1 MPRSPLPPA
10 PAPAAGAPARAQVKV
25 RLTVSGPA
33 SPAATKLVTAHST
46 PLVAD
51 RPLPGAATLV
61 KAVPASDPADQAIE
75 IARKLGEQ
83 GRYHQAEQ
91 VLLKAMAQDQG
102 SVPLRR
108 YLAAVFLALAKHREA
123 LSLLQPLVESFPEDQ
138 GLLLN
143 LSTAWFKLQ
152 NLHEAHKALEY
163 LVRRFPSNTQARV
176 NLASIH
182 LNNLE
187 NPQKALEVLLPA
199 AAESH
204 AGLHFGLGCV
214 YGKLGDVEQALLH
227 YERSLA
233 IQPGHAESLSNYLFS
248 LHYRYPVDLVRV
260 REISERNGQA
270 LFNQAQRLGQVLAPP
285 APRPVGRRLRVG
297 ILSADLRLH
306 PVGHFL
312 ETVLQALSQR
322 EVDLL
327 AYANQGSNAMVPPRI
342 KAVFKQWRDVLE
354 ETDQSVAET
363 MAADNLDVLLD
374 LSGHT
379 TGNRI
384 GVLMR
389 RPARRQVSW
398 LGYFGTTGL
407 PFMDAVIADPHC
419 VPPEETRYFS
429 ETVLHMPRSR
439 LCLTPPADAPPIAPE
454 PPMASL
460 QYITFGCFQNVNKIN
475 DTVLAL
481 WGRLLKAVPASVLRL
496 QSLRMDGAEPVVRMR
511 ERLKVA
517 GIDLKR
523 VWIGHT
529 LPRQAY
535 LEQYG
540 EVDVLLDTFPYPG
553 GTTTAEAIWMG
564 VPTLSL
570 ATPGMLGRQGQ
581 AMLDNVGLG
590 DWVAHS
596 EAEYLEMASALA
608 QDRTASVERL
618 RAIRRDLREVARRSP
633 LFDAERFAK
642 DFEHLLRTYCTQAT
656 D

>member
-1 MPRSPLPPA
+1 MPQSPSTPVPAAPRVRVRLTASGQVTHPAEKPVSTPSVGAAPSLPKA
-10 PAPAAGAPARAQVKV
+10 TAAPAAPVDDPSAKALAVARQ
-25 RLTVSGPA
+25 
-33 SPAATKLVTAHST
+33 
-46 PLVAD
+46 
-51 RPLPGAATLV
+51 
-61 KAVPASDPADQAIE
+61 
-75 IARKLGEQ
+75 LGEQ
-83 GRYHQAEQ
+83 GRYHEAEQ
-91 VLLKAMAQDQG
+91 VLLKAMAAEPG

-108 YLAAVFLALAKHREA
+108 YLASVFLALAKYREA
-123 LSLLQPLVESFPEDQ
+123 LSLLQPLVQSLPDDQ

-143 LSTAWFKLQ
+143 LATAWFKLK
-152 NLHEAHKALEY
+152 NLHESHRALET

-187 NPQKALEVLLPA
+187 DPKRALEVLLPA
-199 AAESH
+199 AAERH

-214 YGKLGDVEQALLH
+214 YGKLGEIEQAISH

-233 IQPGHAESLSNYLFS
+233 IQPGHAESLSNCLFS
-248 LHYRYPVDLVRV
+248 LHYCYPVDLDRV
-260 REISERNGQA
+260 RAISEKNGQA
-270 LFNQAQRLGQVLAPP
+270 LFQQAVALGQVLVPP
-285 APRPVGRRLRVG
+285 LVRPVGRRLRVG

-312 ETVLQALSQR
+312 ETVLEALSRR

-327 AYANQGSNAMVPPRI
+327 AYANQPPMAWVPPRI
-342 KAVFKQWRDVLE
+342 KGAFTQWRDILE
-354 ETDQSVAET
+354 ETDQRVAET
-363 MAADNLDVLLD
+363 MAADDLDVLLD

-379 TGNRI
+379 TGNRL

-419 VPPEETRYFS
+419 VPPEEARYFS
-429 ETVLHMPRSR
+429 ETLLFMPHSR
-439 LCLTPPADAPPIAPE
+439 LCLTPPADAPPVAPE

-460 QYITFGCFQNVNKIN
+460 PYITLGCFQNVNKIN

-481 WGRLLKAVPASVLRL
+481 WSRILAAVPASVLRL
-496 QSLRMDGAEPVVRMR
+496 QSLRMDGAEQVVRMR
-511 ERLKVA
+511 ERLKGA

-540 EVDVLLDTFPYPG
+540 EIDVLLDTFPYPG

-564 VPTLSL
+564 VPTLTL

-596 EAEYLEMASALA
+596 EAQYLEMVIAFAKDPVTSA
-608 QDRTASVERL
+608 DRL
-618 RAIRRDLREVARRSP
+618 RTVRRDLREVARRSP
-633 LFDAERFAK
+633 LFDAQRFAQ
-642 DFEHLLRTYCTQAT
+642 DFEQLLRTDCASAAG
-656 D
+656 